1 MQSLEAEFRIR
12 EAYVALF
19 QTRILSGVYKQRLG
33 SAWHGAS
40 DKPENLF
47 TEAELLQDEIDT
59 MNRHIELMSEI
70 REQMCRK
77 ENEPFADT
85 NNDIYSG

>member
-1 MQSLEAEFRIR
+1 MQALEAEFRIR

-33 SAWHGAS
+33 SVWHGAS

-47 TEAELLQDEIDT
+47 TEAELLQDE
-59 MNRHIELMSEI
+59 MSEI
-70 REQMCRK
+70 REQMCQK

-85 NNDIYSG
+85 GNDIYSG